1 MNMPPITGAG
11 PAPKAFQA
19 PQIPWHNRSARASQ
33 LSCGLYRREQIR
45 MRVLIAFASLALAG
59 CVASNDAQIQDAACD
74 AAYRAVVPSPLP
86 SDEELA
92 AKGPEYANAFI
103 ERVGEAGRRLTDCYQ
118 RAFLIEERQDAATA
132 AGLDA
137 LRDAG
142 ASLGATGASMLSQ
155 PTPTLAAPPE
165 PPPGIVPPNA
175 DQMMSQ
181 ARKPQ
186 PPPWC
191 RPDSPYSNTTACPP
205 P

>member
-1 MNMPPITGAG
+1 M
-11 PAPKAFQA
+11 AFQGA
-19 PQIPWHNRSARASQ
+19 VSIMARSLCASKSAILRPLASRANPHARTDCVRHSGTRG
-33 LSCGLYRREQIR
+33 LRCGQRRPNP
-45 MRVLIAFASLALAG
+45 S
-59 CVASNDAQIQDAACD
+59 AACN

-86 SDEELA
+86 SDEELV

-142 ASLGATGASMLSQ
+142 ASLGATGAGMLSQ

-191 RPDSPYSNTTACPP
+191 RLISPYSNTTACPP

>member
-1 MNMPPITGAG
+1 
-11 PAPKAFQA
+11 
-19 PQIPWHNRSARASQ
+19 
-33 LSCGLYRREQIR
+33 
-45 MRVLIAFASLALAG
+45 MRVLIAFAILALAA
-59 CVASNDAQIQDAACD
+59 CVASDDTQIQDAACD

-92 AKGPEYANAFI
+92 AKGPEYVSAFI
-103 ERVGEAGRRLTDCYQ
+103 DRVADAGHQLTDCYQ
-118 RAFLIEERQDAATA
+118 PAFLNEERQDAATA
-132 AGLDA
+132 AGFDA

-155 PTPTLAAPPE
+155 PPPALAAPPE
-165 PPPGIVPPNA
+165 PPPGIAPPNA
-175 DQMMSQ
+175 NQMMSQ